1 MQENGGT
8 GVDNV
13 CRACFRSVPHPAVL
27 QDTVLLREASLSQQ
41 RTSVFGLLR
50 RWIIQRVLNISS
62 RRGHG
67 LIDVADLPASLT
79 MPLRR
84 DGLDPVALPATAHG
98 GDDIR
103 SIGHILGMKVWLV
116 TDYDQARAVLADPTY
131 STDIRS
137 LVGGNGA
144 QSLIG
149 GLGFTDPPDHTAL
162 RKILMPEFTA
172 RRLSALQPAVERI
185 VEQQLDLMQAA
196 GPVAD
201 IVESLAFPVPFQV
214 ICELLGLPAKDR
226 DRFRRLGHDRFDV
239 QKGGAGIFG
248 AISESR
254 EFMRE
259 AVSSQRRSPGT
270 GLIASML
277 ASHGDQVDDDTIA
290 GLADGVFTGGYE
302 TSASML
308 ALGTLA
314 LLRDDDAR
322 SRLQFDDSAVN
333 PTVDELLRYLS
344 VVQIA
349 FPRFAPHD
357 MYVSGQRVRAGDVVI
372 CSLSRANRGDVF
384 GAAPN
389 RFDPTRANHAHL
401 AFGHGFHRCVGAEL
415 ARMQLRVT
423 FRALVRRFPTM
434 ALAVPAHELRFHDL
448 SIVHGLTALPVH
460 LHAQVPCHPAPP
472 TR

>member
-1 MQENGGT
+1 MSQE
-8 GVDNV
+8 
-13 CRACFRSVPHPAVL
+13 
-27 QDTVLLREASLSQQ
+27 
-41 RTSVFGLLR
+41 RTPGPGAAR
-50 RWIIQRVLNISS
+50 RWLFQRMLAISS
-62 RRGHG
+62 RGGHG
-67 LIDVADLPASLT
+67 LIDVANLPARLT

-84 DGLDPVALPATAHG
+84 DGLDPVPLTTGARDG
-98 GDDIR
+98 GSVR
-103 SIGHILGMKVWLV
+103 RIGRILGMKVWLV
-116 TDYDQARAVLADPTY
+116 TDYDQARAIMADPAY
-131 STDIRS
+131 STDIRA
-137 LVGGNGA
+137 LVGGDGTQN
-144 QSLIG
+144 LIG

-172 RRLSALQPAVERI
+172 RRLAALQPAVEAI
-185 VEQQLDLMQAA
+185 VDRQLDLMEAT

-201 IVESLAFPVPFQV
+201 VVSDLAFPVPFQV
-214 ICELLGLPAKDR
+214 ICELLGLPAEDR

-239 QKGGAGIFG
+239 AKGGAGMFG

-259 AVSSQRRSPGT
+259 AVSRQRRSPGD

-277 ASHGDQVDDDTIA
+277 ASHGDVVDDDTIA

-314 LLRDDDAR
+314 LLRDPEAAGR
-322 SRLQFDDSAVN
+322 MQRDDSAVN

-357 MYVSGQRVRAGDVVI
+357 LELSGQRIRAGDVVI
-372 CSLSRANRGDVF
+372 CSLSRANRDDVF
-384 GAAPN
+384 GPAPD
-389 RFDPTRANHAHL
+389 RFDPHRAGQAHL

-423 FRALVRRFPTM
+423 FRALVRRFPEMT
-434 ALAVPAHELRFHDL
+434 LAVAPDELRFHDL
-448 SIVHGLTALPVH
+448 SIVYGLTALPVR
-460 LHAQVPCHPAPP
+460 LHAQVPCRPVPP

>member
-1 MQENGGT
+1 MIE
-8 GVDNV
+8 
-13 CRACFRSVPHPAVL
+13 R
-27 QDTVLLREASLSQQ
+27 LLA
-41 RTSVFGLLR
+41 
-50 RWIIQRVLNISS
+50 ISS
-62 RRGHG
+62 RGGHS
-67 LIDVADLPASLT
+67 LIDVADLPTRLT

-84 DGLDPVALPATAHG
+84 DGLDPVPLTPTAREE
-98 GDDIR
+98 DSVR
-103 SIGHILGMKVWLV
+103 KIGRILGMRVWLV
-116 TDYDQARAVLADPTY
+116 TDYEQSRAILADPIY

-137 LVGGNGA
+137 LVGGTGGQN
-144 QSLIG
+144 LIG
-149 GLGFTDPPDHTAL
+149 GLGFTDPPDHTML

-185 VEQQLDLMQAA
+185 VERQLDLMEAA

-201 IVESLAFPVPFQV
+201 IVEDLAFPVPFQV
-214 ICELLGLPAKDR
+214 ICELLGLRTEDR

-239 QKGGAGIFG
+239 QQGGAGIFG

-259 AVSSQRRSPGT
+259 AVSAQRRTPGN

-277 ASHGDQVDDDTIA
+277 RSHGDQVDDDTIA

-314 LLRDDDAR
+314 LIGDDEAR
-322 SRLQFDDSAVN
+322 SRMQFDDSAVN

-357 MYVSGQRVRAGDVVI
+357 IDLAGQRVRAGDVVI
-372 CSLSRANRGDVF
+372 CSLSRANRDDVF

-389 RFDPTRANHAHL
+389 RFDPTRASHAHL

-434 ALAVPAHELRFHDL
+434 ALAVPAEELRFHDL
-448 SIVHGLTALPVH
+448 SIVYGLAALPVR
-460 LHAQVPCHPAPP
+460 LHAQVPCHPLPP
-472 TR
+472 TH